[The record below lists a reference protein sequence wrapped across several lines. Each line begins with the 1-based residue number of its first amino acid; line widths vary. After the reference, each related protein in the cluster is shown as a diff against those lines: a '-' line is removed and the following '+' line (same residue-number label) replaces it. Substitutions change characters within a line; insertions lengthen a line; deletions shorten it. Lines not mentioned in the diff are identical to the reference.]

1 MALSGQLPCPL
12 DQVPAQSSLIEC
24 RVHVYVCVFMCQRLS
39 PGVNQ
44 LNHRFAVFQLQIAN
58 IYQQIGAL
66 LSNELEM
73 CGK

>member
-1 MALSGQLPCPL
+1 MALSGQLPRPL
-12 DQVPAQSSLIEC
+12 DQVPAQSSLIKC
-24 RVHVYVCVFMCQRLS
+24 RVHVCVCVFMCQRLS
-39 PGVNQ
+39 PSVNQ

>member
-1 MALSGQLPCPL
+1 MALSGQLPRPL
-12 DQVPAQSSLIEC
+12 DQVPAQSSLIKC
-24 RVHVYVCVFMCQRLS
+24 RVHVCVCVYVSKTL

-44 LNHRFAVFQLQIAN
+44 LNHHFAVFQLQIAN